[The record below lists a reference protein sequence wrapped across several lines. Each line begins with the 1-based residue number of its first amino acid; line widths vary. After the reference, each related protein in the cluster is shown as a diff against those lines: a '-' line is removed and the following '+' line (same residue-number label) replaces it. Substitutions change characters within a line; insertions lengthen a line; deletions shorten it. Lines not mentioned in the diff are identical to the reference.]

1 MRRSVSASAVTEKTY
16 CRDRSS
22 PNNEVKPF
30 SHIRDQR
37 WIEETFRR
45 DWKLAFSYASR
56 SSESILRALQW
67 LRRFLAHFEEVN
79 MDVEWI
85 VAEMI
90 DWLKV
95 CDRTVVI
102 QESSRK
108 SNYCE
113 ESNSWSST
121 TRWGDYMDGRRIHR
135 CRKISSKAE
144 EGLGDVTICGMSNRC
159 VLEAAFCSPP

>member
-1 MRRSVSASAVTEKTY
+1 MRRSVSASEVTEKKY

-30 SHIRDQR
+30 PRIPDQH
-37 WIEETFRR
+37 WIGETFRR

-67 LRRFLAHFEEVN
+67 LRQFLAHFEEID

-85 VAEMI
+85 VAEVI

-95 CDRTVVI
+95 CARTVVI
-102 QESSRK
+102 QESSRN

-113 ESNSWSST
+113 ESNS
-121 TRWGDYMDGRRIHR
+121 
-135 CRKISSKAE
+135 
-144 EGLGDVTICGMSNRC
+144 
-159 VLEAAFCSPP
+159 